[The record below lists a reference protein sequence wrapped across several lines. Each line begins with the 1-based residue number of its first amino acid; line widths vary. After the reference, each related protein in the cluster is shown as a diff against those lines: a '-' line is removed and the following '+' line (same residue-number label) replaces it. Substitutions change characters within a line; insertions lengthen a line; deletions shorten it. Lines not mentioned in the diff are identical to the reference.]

1 LHVKSMKSI
10 DVREGSLLTLELKRA
25 YYVPVRDPRVS
36 DLITWYV
43 VTLQKA
49 IDIIWDNIRWELRK
63 PKLIRRNGML
73 QLIMG
78 FKLHNPIIP
87 KGEKFNRMLRDE
99 LMKDN
104 PYAAHWVDAIIR
116 KAYSIIKSWRKR
128 YLKGKA
134 RKAKPRIK
142 RRFAKCKITL
152 MKIDY
157 KEKSI
162 RITMKP
168 HEYLEITWR
177 GTWFEKRVEGW
188 LVGEV
193 VLKDDRIIIP
203 FKNYKIVKVMDIIGW
218 DSNELELTGYTPR
231 TGFIH
236 LDLRPLQSM
245 KIVYEKK
252 KRIAQSKGKRE
263 LYEKYVRREKNRV
276 KDFIN
281 KLASQLTRTFPNTLH
296 VFEDLEKD
304 DMIGKGRVGKDR
316 RKRNART
323 PWKTIHKMIGG
334 KAPIARVPARNTSKT
349 CSRCRFKVRDLREQE
364 FECPRCGFKMNRQ
377 KNAAVNIRR
386 RYLEGG
392 GRKKR
397 GNRMRGFP
405 HRDELEETMKVDLW
419 AGVTQSG
426 QRLMTWWGDDRKPH
440 MKPMKPRASRRPHI
454 KQYKPP

>member
-1 LHVKSMKSI
+1 L

-25 YYVPVRDPRVS
+25 YNVPVRDPRVS

-63 PKLIRRNGML
+63 PKLVRRNGTL
-73 QLIMG
+73 QTIMG

-152 MKIDY
+152 MKVDY

-193 VLKDDRIIIP
+193 TLKDDRIIIP
-203 FKNYKIVKVMDIIGW
+203 FKNYKVVKIMDVIGW

-236 LDLRPLQSM
+236 IDLRPLQSM

-252 KRIAQSKGKRE
+252 KRVAQSKGKRE
-263 LYEKYVRREKNRV
+263 LYEKYVRRERNKVR
-276 KDFIN
+276 DFMN
-281 KLASQLTRTFPNTLH
+281 KLASQLIRTFPNTLH
-296 VFEDLEKD
+296 VFEDLEKE
-304 DMIGKGRVGKDR
+304 DMIGKGRVGKER

-323 PWKTIHKMIGG
+323 PWKTIHRKIGE
-334 KAPIARVPARNTSKT
+334 KALTARVPARNTSKT
-349 CSRCRFKVRDLREQE
+349 CSRCRFKVRDLRGQE
-364 FECPRCGFKMNRQ
+364 LECPRCGLKMNRQ
-377 KNAAVNIRR
+377 
-386 RYLEGG
+386 G
-392 GRKKR
+392 
-397 GNRMRGFP
+397 
-405 HRDELEETMKVDLW
+405 EE
-419 AGVTQSG
+419 
-426 QRLMTWWGDDRKPH
+426 
-440 MKPMKPRASRRPHI
+440 
-454 KQYKPP
+454 

>member
-1 LHVKSMKSI
+1 MYVKSMKSF
-10 DVREGSLLTLELKRA
+10 DVREGSLAILKLTRA
-25 YYVPVRDPRVS
+25 YYVPVRDSRVS

-49 IDIIWDNIRWELRK
+49 IDIIWGNIRWELRK
-63 PKLIRRNGML
+63 PKLVRRNGML
-73 QLIMG
+73 QVIMG
-78 FKLHNPIIP
+78 LKLHNPIIP
-87 KGEKFNRMLRDE
+87 KDRAFKKRLRDE

-116 KAYSIIKSWRKR
+116 KAYSIMKSWRRR

-152 MKIDY
+152 MKVDY
-157 KEKSI
+157 KEKTI
-162 RITMKP
+162 RITLKP

-203 FKNYKIVKVMDIIGW
+203 FKNYKVVKVMDVIGW

-231 TGFIH
+231 IGFIH

-245 KIVYEKK
+245 KIIYERKK
-252 KRIAQSKGKRE
+252 AVAQSKGKRD
-263 LYEKYVRREKNRV
+263 LYEKYVRRERSRV
-276 KDFIN
+276 RDFIN

-296 VFEDLEKD
+296 VFEDLDKE
-304 DMIGKGRVGKDR
+304 DMIGKGRVEKNR

-323 PWKTIHKMIGG
+323 PWKTMHRRISE
-334 KAPIARVPARNTSKT
+334 KALTARVPARNTTRT
-349 CSRCRFKVRDLREQE
+349 CSRCGFTVKDPRGQE
-364 FECPRCGFKMNRQ
+364 LECPRCGLKMNRQ

-386 RYLEGG
+386 RYVEGG
-392 GRKKR
+392 R
-397 GNRMRGFP
+397 GKDRMRGFP
-405 HRDELEETMKVDLW
+405 HSNEPEDTMKVELW

-426 QRLMTWWGDDRKPH
+426 QRLMIWWGDDRKPRL
-440 MKPMKPRASRRPHI
+440 KPMKPRASRRFRI
-454 KQYKPP
+454 KRYKPP